1 MSWRYRGRYYSH
13 IVTISEYPMGQVL
26 LGFFGEY
33 WEIFKRNF
41 FTEHLWTTACE
52 EYYFTRVLCSKTLRK
67 GIWYIFKAYRIIVQ
81 ISLMNFRSCLGLL
94 RIVPLDFFPSR
105 WDKNCPALSFNPS
118 GFSYKEPL
126 RTEWNSSSPICFILY
141 RFSNKQPLSQR
152 KLGCEYIIQNFHR
165 FKVQA

>member
-1 MSWRYRGRYYSH
+1 MRSRFIYNISAMSWRCRGRYYSR

-26 LGFFGEY
+26 LGFSGEC

-67 GIWYIFKAYRIIVQ
+67 GIWHIFKAYRIIVQ

-94 RIVPLDFFPSR
+94 RIVPLDFSHQDGIKIVPPCLLIRPVSHI
-105 WDKNCPALSFNPS
+105 KSL
-118 GFSYKEPL
+118 
-126 RTEWNSSSPICFILY
+126 
-141 RFSNKQPLSQR
+141 
-152 KLGCEYIIQNFHR
+152 
-165 FKVQA
+165 